1 MTRPRVRIAVEPGAS
16 AADRQ
21 LVRDH
26 LDTYNV
32 GVTGLS
38 DYDSLSIF
46 LRGPHGEIR
55 GGLLGEIWGG
65 WLHVSYLWVA
75 EGLRGRGFGRRLVAA
90 AERYA
95 VARGCRDA
103 WLTSFSFQAP
113 GFYRKLGYE
122 PFATLPDHP
131 PGHVHHF
138 LRKRLG
144 ARRPGRRARP
154 RP

>member
-1 MTRPRVRIAVEPGAS
+1 VEPNAPVG
-16 AADRQ
+16 DRQ

-38 DYDSLSIF
+38 EYDSLSIF

-55 GGLLGEIWGG
+55 GGLLGAIWGG
-65 WLHVSYLWVA
+65 WLHVSYLWV
-75 EGLRGRGFGRRLVAA
+75 EESLRGRGFGRRLIAG

-95 VARGCRDA
+95 AERGCHSV
-103 WLTSFSFQAP
+103 WLTTFSFQAP

-122 PFATLPDHP
+122 LFATLDGCP
-131 PGHVHHF
+131 PGHAHHF

-144 ARRPGRRARP
+144 GRRAPRRPRRP